1 LISETPEIIK
11 MISRFYPL
19 PVYTED
25 GLWLVSLVNSASK
38 LNF

>member
-1 LISETPEIIK
+1 LIIKVGSLFYEVLISETPEIIK

-25 GLWLVSLVNSASK
+25 GL
-38 LNF
+38 